1 MISWHVPFTVLE
13 KFLQQK
19 RTFCR
24 KERTKKRKSRRGVR
38 STKKKTTDCSLI
50 VLHATPRITTRRI
63 VPRELPSNAKYCHSQ
78 RSVGTKV
85 KYKRHTAMS
94 IHAWRP
100 SSAQSTRGQIDCSY
114 FPPSR
119 RGLIRSPIPSS
130 DIIQHGLTELSLFGR
145 HPCLSAWRSY
155 DTLEW
160 FRI

>member
-1 MISWHVPFTVLE
+1 MGTRATPPVPVGRVNLCSCS
-13 KFLQQK
+13 K
-19 RTFCR
+19 RRPTPAGARCP
-24 KERTKKRKSRRGVR
+24 RTSVCAVDQRNKIMQIVCFFKS
-38 STKKKTTDCSLI
+38 D
-50 VLHATPRITTRRI
+50 LHGTPRIATRRI

-78 RSVGTKV
+78 RSVGTIV

-130 DIIQHGLTELSLFGR
+130 DIIQHGLTDLSLFGR
-145 HPCLSAWRSY
+145 HPCLSA
-155 DTLEW
+155 
-160 FRI
+160 